1 MLEFLKRY
9 IDEPALI
16 TIRNVLIIIIAGYI
30 FLQLIA
36 LFVRRAI
43 WKNLNKQTK
52 FLINKAIVYTGILII
67 ILLVLR
73 EMNVKITALLGAAGV
88 LGIVI
93 GIASQTSI
101 GNVISG
107 IFLISEKSFEIGDLI
122 RVGDKMGT
130 VYSIDLLS
138 VKLKTL
144 DNLLIRIP
152 NQTII
157 SSEVTNI
164 TRFPIRRMDIDVGVA
179 YKEDL
184 KKVMEILRNL
194 AQNNPYC
201 LSEPEPLILIK
212 DFGESSINFLYG
224 LWFEKSNYVTL
235 RNSIIP
241 EIKTAFE
248 AEGIEIPFPHI
259 TLYTGEVTKPYPVQ
273 MRQESKNKN

>member
-1 MLEFLKRY
+1 MLEFLLRY
-9 IDEPALI
+9 FEEPTLLKV
-16 TIRNVLIIIIAGYI
+16 RNVLIIIVFGYTL
-30 FLQLIA
+30 LQLIA
-36 LFVRRAI
+36 LFVRRVM
-43 WKNLNKQTK
+43 WKNLNPQTK
-52 FLINKAIVYTGILII
+52 FLINKTIVYTGIVII
-67 ILLVLR
+67 LLLVLR
-73 EMNVKITALLGAAGV
+73 ILNIKVTALLGAAGI
-88 LGIVI
+88 LGIVL

-152 NQTII
+152 NQTMI

-164 TRFPIRRMDIDVGVA
+164 TRFPIRRMDIDIGVA

-184 KKVMEILRNL
+184 KKVIGILRRL
-194 AQNNPYC
+194 AVENPFC
-201 LSEPEPLILIK
+201 LDEPEPLILIK

-224 LWFEKSNYVTL
+224 LWFEKSNYLTL
-235 RNSIIP
+235 RNSIMQ
-241 EIKTAFE
+241 EIKSTFE
-248 AEGIEIPFPHI
+248 AEGVEIPFPHI
-259 TLYTGEVTKPYPVQ
+259 TLYTGEATKPFPVEMKPETKGKQ
-273 MRQESKNKN
+273 

>member
-1 MLEFLKRY
+1 MHDFLLKY
-9 IDEPALI
+9 FEGTTII
-16 TIRNVLIIIIAGYI
+16 KIRNALIIIIVGYSLLQ
-30 FLQLIA
+30 FLAYI
-36 LFVRRAI
+36 VRRTLS
-43 WKNLNKQTK
+43 KKLSPQSK
-52 FLINKAIVYTGILII
+52 FLINKVIVYSGIVI
-67 ILLVLR
+67 ILAMVLSTLKV
-73 EMNVKITALLGAAGV
+73 NITALLGAAGV
-88 LGIVI
+88 IGIVI

-107 IFLISEKSFEIGDLI
+107 IFLISEKTFEIGDLI
-122 RVGDKMGT
+122 RVDDKMGT

-152 NQTII
+152 NQTMI
-157 SSEVTNI
+157 STEVTNI

-184 KKVMEILRNL
+184 GKVINTLRRL
-194 AQNNPYC
+194 ATENPYC
-201 LSEPEPLILIK
+201 LNEPEALILIK
-212 DFGESSINFLYG
+212 EFGESSINILYG

-235 RNSIIP
+235 RNSIIQ

-259 TLYTGEVTKPYPVQ
+259 TLYTGEVTKPFPLEVAK
-273 MRQESKNKN
+273 ETKS